1 MGLVRNLK
9 KTLNNLADKI
19 LVELSYH
26 YIKQRAKQTLRRPDD
41 SSPTMSLRKDLTTET
56 QPSTIATSSTGTSEK
71 IIMETQT
78 EPVVQVR
85 EWAVDKIETLT
96 QHGNAVDQLNAL
108 AIIDEFHEWLD
119 IPEGTQ
125 ELDYLCLEDQ
135 DWTDEQEIDIR

>member
-1 MGLVRNLK
+1 MGLVQNLK
-9 KTLNNLADKI
+9 KTLSNLVDKI

-85 EWAVDKIETLT
+85 EWAIKKIELL
-96 QHGNAVDQLNAL
+96 HDADRHKNAKAL
-108 AIIDEFHEWLD
+108 AAEFDEWIN
-119 IPEGTQ
+119 IPDGTD